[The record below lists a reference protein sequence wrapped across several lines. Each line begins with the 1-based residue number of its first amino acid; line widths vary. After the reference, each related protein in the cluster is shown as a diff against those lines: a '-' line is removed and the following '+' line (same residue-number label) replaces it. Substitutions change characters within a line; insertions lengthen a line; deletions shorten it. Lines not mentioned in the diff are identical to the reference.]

1 MTTVLRIQPSL
12 PTPGVITLGLQR
24 EIWQHFPWKT
34 STSSSSS
41 QFGSGGHNEALH
53 TVREHIYIQS
63 NPANITGLTDFIL
76 EGPAFYIRY
85 GRISVTLWSVIAGR
99 DGVL

>member
-53 TVREHIYIQS
+53 TVREHVYLHTVEPHEYHGT
-63 NPANITGLTDFIL
+63 N
-76 EGPAFYIRY
+76 
-85 GRISVTLWSVIAGR
+85 
-99 DGVL
+99 